1 MSGWNRNVAL
11 AKNPPPEAGEVWT
24 WTAICADTEI
34 IPTWRI
40 GDRTSATGLDF
51 MDDLRRRL
59 RNCVQL
65 TTDGHRP
72 YLWRCGKRSAVT
84 WTTRCW

>member
-1 MSGWNRNVAL
+1 MAL